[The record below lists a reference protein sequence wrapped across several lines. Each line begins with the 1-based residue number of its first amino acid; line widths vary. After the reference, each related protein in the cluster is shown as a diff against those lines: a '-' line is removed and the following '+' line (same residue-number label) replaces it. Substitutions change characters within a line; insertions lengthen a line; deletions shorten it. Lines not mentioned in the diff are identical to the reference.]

1 MNPPRSNDHLARGDA
16 QLAARFAT
24 RTFTFERWLRQTDTS
39 QVVVV
44 HDDDARLV
52 LKVGEASAIERE
64 FTATRELNHGAIVRP
79 TQYLQGDTFSALLMP
94 YFEGSDIVD
103 GTRRWV
109 PERLQTLRQNLPM
122 AFGYEMND
130 LGENSFAHCGEEG
143 ERLLRPWLHTLVD
156 VLTYIHARRRLH
168 LDIAP
173 DNILVRGAQCV
184 LLDFGL
190 SSDLDQTQTD
200 EGLIGSAAYLAPELG
215 LRSLTP
221 AADWY
226 SLGVV
231 LFQAL
236 SGGLPFEGG
245 GPEVLV
251 RKQSM
256 NAPRVSELCPE
267 VAPDLDELC
276 ASWLARDPKRRGD
289 GRALLA
295 VGGSLTLPSP

>member
-1 MNPPRSNDHLARGDA
+1 MNPPRSSDGLAYGDA
-16 QLAARFAT
+16 KLAAYFAD
-24 RTFTFERWLRQTDTS
+24 RDLTFQRWLRRTDAS
-39 QVVVV
+39 QVAVVV
-44 HDDDARLV
+44 DDGATFV
-52 LKVGEASAIERE
+52 LKIGSAPDIRRE
-64 FTATRELNHGAIVRP
+64 FEATRALKHNGILRP
-79 TQYLQGDTFSALLMP
+79 TQHIPGGSFSALLMP
-94 YFEGSDIVD
+94 YFEGTTIVD
-103 GTRRWV
+103 GARQSV
-109 PERLQTLRQNLPM
+109 PVRGEKLRQNLPM

-130 LGENSFAHCGEEG
+130 LGENSFAHCGEAG
-143 ERLLRPWLHTLVD
+143 EILLRPWLQTLGD
-156 VLTYIHARRRLH
+156 VLTYIHTRRRLH

-173 DNILVRGAQCV
+173 DNILVRGERCV

-190 SSDLDQTQTD
+190 SSDMDRERP
-200 EGLIGSAAYLAPELG
+200 EGTLIGSAAYLAPELG
-215 LRSLTP
+215 LRRLTP

-236 SGGLPFEGG
+236 TGGLPFEGG

-276 ASWLARDPKRRGD
+276 ARWLVRDPKRRGD
-289 GRALLA
+289 GGALA
-295 VGGSLTLPSP
+295 KGGSLTLPSA